1 MIVSVS
7 MWCAPS
13 GYPPERHCPQGC
25 RWCAC
30 SAFNRTAHML
40 QRGWNATIRYYR
52 NHPAVFDYV
61 RS

>member
-1 MIVSVS
+1 
-7 MWCAPS
+7 
-13 GYPPERHCPQGC
+13 
-25 RWCAC
+25 
-30 SAFNRTAHML
+30 ML